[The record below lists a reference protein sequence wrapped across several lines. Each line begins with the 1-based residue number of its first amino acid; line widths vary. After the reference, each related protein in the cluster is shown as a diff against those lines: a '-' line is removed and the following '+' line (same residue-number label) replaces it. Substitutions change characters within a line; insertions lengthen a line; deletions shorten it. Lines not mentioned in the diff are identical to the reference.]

1 MVEKKPRKQ
10 KMAITTIR
18 MPAHVLDYF
27 RINYPNGSKQ
37 IRKVLEQFIE
47 AQGAKHEDQQP
58 MR

>member
-10 KMAITTIR
+10 KMALTTIR

-27 RINYPNGSKQ
+27 RTNYPNGSKQ
-37 IRKVLEQFIE
+37 IRIVLEQFIKS
-47 AQGAKHEDQQP
+47 QGAKHEDQQP